1 MIELLRSKGFELS
14 DNAQLTSL
22 SGGVSCDIFLVQD
35 GTESFVVKQ
44 ALAKLKVKQDWF
56 ADTNRNMYEQRYLQY
71 INNILPE
78 YAPKVIASFEHDNLF
93 VMEYLGDDYS
103 DWKKCLL
110 NKEFNKQTAELIG
123 KALGLIHQKSWQDP
137 LAAEQFDSGENF
149 KQLRIS
155 PYFETLVDI
164 YPEHSQAIL
173 ALCEKIQQNKYC
185 LVHGDFSPKNIL
197 VKQGSI
203 KIIDCE
209 VAWFGDP
216 SFDIAF
222 MLHHLFI
229 KYIHFENDAFL
240 ELSQLFFNA
249 YKAALGDKLFDQIE
263 IEHLEQTTLLLMIAR
278 IDSKSP
284 VEYLTEDTR
293 NKVRQK
299 ALTLF
304 SKTISSYEELQE
316 GIKTNEN

>member
-1 MIELLRSKGFELS
+1 MIELLKSKGFELS
-14 DNAQLTSL
+14 DNVQLTSL
-22 SGGVSCDIFLVQD
+22 SGGVSCDICLVQD

-56 ADTNRNMYEQRYLQY
+56 ADTNRNMYEQRYLKY
-71 INNILPE
+71 INDIVPA
-78 YAPKVIASFEHDNLF
+78 YAPKVIASFENDNLF
-93 VMEYLGDDYS
+93 VMEYLGNDYS
-103 DWKKCLL
+103 DWKQCLL
-110 NKEFNKQTAELIG
+110 KEEFDDNAAKLIG
-123 KALGLIHQKSWQDP
+123 HALGLIHKNSWHDP
-137 LAAEQFDSGENF
+137 LAAEQFDSSENF

-164 YPEHSQAIL
+164 YPEHSSAIKT
-173 ALCEKIQQNKYC
+173 LCEKILHNKHC

-197 VKQGSI
+197 VKQGNI

-209 VAWFGDP
+209 VAWYGDP

-229 KYIHFENDAFL
+229 KHIHFNNDAL
-240 ELSQLFFNA
+240 LALSETFFNA
-249 YKAALGDKLFDQIE
+249 YKTSLGDELFEKISF
-263 IEHLEQTTLLLMIAR
+263 EHLAQTTLLLMIAR

-284 VEYLTEDTR
+284 VEYLTEETR
-293 NKVRQK
+293 CKVRNI

-304 SKTISSYEELQE
+304 NKKITSYDELE
-316 GIKTNEN
+316 KGIKNQ